1 VNGTFAMTG
10 NSSALIVAD
19 RTTPANY
26 YAGIVNN
33 NEWRWTYN
41 GGEIGPYIATD
52 GRYKIGNGG
61 TPETVIGT
69 LNINK
74 PYTYVGGSLGAG
86 GAALNIED
94 ATYTLSSGGAFSTF
108 NGNFIGQPTVAAPSA
123 ATYTDAAAFTIKGP
137 AIAGTNATFTN
148 TPLSFKVLAGKSQF
162 NAAVQIKDGT
172 EGNTKVFTSDAN
184 GNGSWGSVLTTGS
197 YTPTLT
203 GVANVAA
210 STSATC
216 YYYRIGNEVTVYGRI
231 QIDPTAATTLTQLG
245 FSLPIASAFGTLS
258 EAAGTFAFNNG
269 EAGIIV
275 SDAGNARAE
284 FQFTPTTS
292 ANSSYQFH
300 FSYHVQ

>member
-1 VNGTFAMTG
+1 VN
-10 NSSALIVAD
+10 VD
-19 RTTPANY
+19 
-26 YAGIVNN
+26 
-33 NEWRWTYN
+33 
-41 GGEIGPYIATD
+41 
-52 GRYKIGNGG
+52 
-61 TPETVIGT
+61 
-69 LNINK
+69 
-74 PYTYVGGSLGAG
+74 
-86 GAALNIED
+86 
-94 ATYTLSSGGAFSTF
+94 
-108 NGNFIGQPTVAAPSA
+108 
-123 ATYTDAAAFTIKGP
+123 IKGAP
-137 AIAGTNATFTN
+137 IAASGVAFTN
-148 TPLSFKVLAGKSQF
+148 TAISLRVQAGKTQL
-162 NAAVQIKDGT
+162 NGALQVKDGT

-292 ANSSYQFH
+292 SNSSYQFH